1 MTNTNRRAFT
11 LIELL
16 VVIAIIAILAAILFP
31 VFAQAKAAAKATT
44 AISNCKQIGTA
55 LQIYLGDS
63 DDVQVPRF
71 VNLASTPIRTELN
84 WKQSTAPY
92 MKNRDMFKDPM
103 NPASRFYDAQS
114 DPALAALWGF
124 QVQPESNRFPRG
136 YSLTNLF
143 YLTGKW
149 DDNGLSP
156 TQLENTANI
165 MQIVEQKRPWADA
178 GPYLDWVKNEGEPD
192 GSSSKGAGW
201 TWGGGKWDDKAM
213 VVTFHDSHAKR
224 QTHGAICG
232 KANEVNMWGYQRDR
246 LPISGAYI
254 GGATLEW
261 LDTYCSTRPTGF

>member
-1 MTNTNRRAFT
+1 MNHNIRRAFT

-55 LQIYLGDS
+55 MHIYMADS
-63 DDVQVPRF
+63 DDIRVPQRT
-71 VNLASTPIRTELN
+71 NLDTLPVRTEEN
-84 WKQSTAPY
+84 WKMLSAPY

-103 NPASRFYDAQS
+103 NPAAKYYDAQS

-124 QVQPESNRFPRG
+124 KVQPESNRFPRG

-149 DDNGLSP
+149 DDNGLTP

-165 MQIVEQKRPWADA
+165 MMTVEQKRPWADA
-178 GPYLDWVKNEGEPD
+178 GPYLDWVKNDGEPD
-192 GSSSKGAGW
+192 GSPSKGLGW
-201 TWGGGKWDDKAM
+201 TWGGAKWDDKAM
-213 VVTFHDSHAKR
+213 VVTFFDSHAKR
-224 QTHGAICG
+224 QTHGSICG
-232 KANEVNMWGYQRDR
+232 VANQPNMWGYQRDR
-246 LPISGAYI
+246 LATPGAYI

-261 LDTYCSTRPTGF
+261 LDTYCQTRPAGY